1 MQRPD
6 IYRMHRKHP
15 SRQARA
21 FITLAALGAALAMA
35 LLISTTATAQEERTV
50 IVVDE
55 EVRAV
60 AEQYHGGHLDVQV
73 DGVQCGRWSMGEAN
87 RLPGGGSE
95 FELGRDDQPEEC
107 RREGGTIRFLDGNFT
122 GLRNNFT
129 LERGATLTLGWLQA
143 GAIRFEPEPTT
154 DGRTL
159 LTLSHDLRESGERR
173 QGGQLSV
180 YADGEYCG
188 PLSFLTPDVEF
199 PDGGIGLEL
208 ARDDQPA
215 ACGRDGAVISLV
227 NGLGHQLSATYRLD
241 VGWQI
246 PVQNFTIPPPHTG
259 GNGEP
264 APGAPDV
271 GTGFAADSGGGT
283 GTSLAAT
290 VGAMVVLLAVLA
302 LFVRVLRPGSRTG

>member
-1 MQRPD
+1 MQRLD
-6 IYRMHRKHP
+6 VHRMHRKRP
-15 SRQARA
+15 CPARRFTTFVA
-21 FITLAALGAALAMA
+21 PGAALAMA
-35 LLISTTATAQEERTV
+35 LLFSSTVTAQEERTV

-60 AEQYHGGHLDVQV
+60 AEQYHGGHLNVQV

-87 RLPGGGSE
+87 RLPEGGSE
-95 FELGRDDQPEEC
+95 FELGLDDQPEEC

-122 GLRNNFT
+122 GLSNNLT
-129 LERGATLTLGWLQA
+129 LQRGATLTLGWLQA
-143 GAIRFEPEPTT
+143 GAIRIEPEPTP

-159 LTLSHDLRESGERR
+159 LTVDPELRNGVAARTSPY
-173 QGGQLSV
+173 LDV
-180 YADGEYCG
+180 YADRELCGRFNFVEADEVLSGETAA
-188 PLSFLTPDVEF
+188 F
-199 PDGGIGLEL
+199 EL
-208 ARDDQPA
+208 ARDDQPE

-227 NGLGHQLSATYRLD
+227 NAHGQHLSAAYRLD

-246 PVQNFTIPPPHTG
+246 PIQNFTIPPPHTG

-264 APGAPDV
+264 APGAPEV

-283 GTSLAAT
+283 GTSLAAR

-302 LFVRVLRPGSRTG
+302 LLVRIRRPGSRTG